1 MESVL
6 YAIGFTLVTIYILT
20 GIDDFVW
27 DIATLVRRIR
37 GGDKRLD
44 MRQLDAVPHKL
55 LAVLIAAWHEENVL
69 GDVIDNIIA
78 SSQYPQS
85 MYHIFLGIYPNDVA
99 TREVAAK
106 LEKKYPNVHMI
117 INCEPGPTSKAQN
130 INHMIRELKEFERK
144 AKWRFASITIHD
156 SEDVVHP
163 YEFKVTNYL
172 LDTHDLLQF
181 PVFPLI
187 KKPTLA
193 NFFENITTGTY
204 ADEFAENH
212 YTTMRNRCNLGVFV
226 PSAGTGYVISK
237 KLLDSFAD
245 EDVLPRDSLTEDYR
259 LALTFFEKGLHTY
272 YVLER
277 VPRVREDNTIVWD
290 YIATRSMFPNT
301 FKTAVKQKCRWVLG
315 ITMQSVSFRAIM
327 KNKQLSLAAR
337 YSLYKDQ
344 KSKISNLFSF
354 IGYPVL
360 IYFLVSLFVPN
371 MTPIFPKYSPSWYMS
386 LGVMVLMFER
396 QIFRGFAIYN
406 VYGLRSLFFAC
417 LFPPIIS
424 LRVIWGNMIN
434 LVATI
439 HAYKQ
444 SIFGNQNVAAPK
456 AEAPGKKQPVIPATG
471 AKKLAWAKTDHSFL
485 DESTLMRYRR
495 RLGDVLV
502 EKGYLSLNQLKH
514 ALQDTDGRGRLMG
527 TYLLDKK
534 IIEEE
539 QLLTALSQIN
549 AKTYVDIGSLDQY
562 DLNQFAKTFDEKLLD
577 ELLVVPLLKTG
588 EGFVVAFCENSS
600 KDAKAILQEKYH
612 IEVMMVL
619 MSERGVRKAIFKM
632 YHPITQKQQKTLIN
646 DLYEQRIIS
655 YDQAIIANNYKALL
669 GVRDIE
675 VLTAM
680 GLIRDEIPISGV
692 LTEVAV

>member
-1 MESVL
+1 
-6 YAIGFTLVTIYILT
+6 
-20 GIDDFVW
+20 
-27 DIATLVRRIR
+27 
-37 GGDKRLD
+37 
-44 MRQLDAVPHKL
+44 
-55 LAVLIAAWHEENVL
+55 
-69 GDVIDNIIA
+69 
-78 SSQYPQS
+78 
-85 MYHIFLGIYPNDVA
+85 
-99 TREVAAK
+99 
-106 LEKKYPNVHMI
+106 
-117 INCEPGPTSKAQN
+117 
-130 INHMIRELKEFERK
+130 
-144 AKWRFASITIHD
+144 
-156 SEDVVHP
+156 
-163 YEFKVTNYL
+163 
-172 LDTHDLLQF
+172 
-181 PVFPLI
+181 LI